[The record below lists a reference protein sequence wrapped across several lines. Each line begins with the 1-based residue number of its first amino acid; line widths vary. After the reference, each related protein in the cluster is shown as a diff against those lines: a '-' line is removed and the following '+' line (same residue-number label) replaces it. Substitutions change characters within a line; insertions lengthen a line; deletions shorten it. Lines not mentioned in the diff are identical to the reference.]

1 MVGTPTLDDNLV
13 HTASFVNTSFTTKML
28 FNTVA
33 GLASLAFVTVDAAP
47 APTARAD
54 FGSLKD
60 CTDLSISG
68 AWMIGTCPA
77 DDGHK
82 VKSTIWLGTKVTNN
96 GGSLGV
102 SYMTKFIVFTPES

>member
-1 MVGTPTLDDNLV
+1 
-13 HTASFVNTSFTTKML
+13 ML

-47 APTARAD
+47 ALTARAD

-82 VKSTIWLGTKVTNN
+82 VKSTIWLGTKITNQE
-96 GGSLGV
+96 GSLTVG
-102 SYMTKFIVFTPES
+102 YMTKVIISSPES

>member
-1 MVGTPTLDDNLV
+1 
-13 HTASFVNTSFTTKML
+13 ML

-47 APTARAD
+47 AISARAA

-60 CTDLSISG
+60 CTDLTISG

-82 VKSTIWLGTKVTNN
+82 VKSTIWLGTKITNQ
-96 GGSLGV
+96 GGSLSV
-102 SYMTKFIVFTPES
+102 RPMTAFTFSRPES